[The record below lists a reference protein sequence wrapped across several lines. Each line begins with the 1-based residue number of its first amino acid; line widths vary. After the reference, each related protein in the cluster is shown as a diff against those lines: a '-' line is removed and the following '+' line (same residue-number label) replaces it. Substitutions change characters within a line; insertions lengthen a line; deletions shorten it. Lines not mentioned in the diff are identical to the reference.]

1 MAAAFV
7 PREKLIYLIALPSI
21 VPCLPPVP
29 IQPTR
34 LLIVASNNAGNIRNL
49 SWFMFQVWPLIQAQ
63 CKRDGTPSPEV
74 VVCGGIASAFA
85 DDVAPN
91 VTFLG
96 VVDALWPHYND
107 CDVVLLPVVTGGGI
121 AIKTIEALLHER
133 PVIATRHALRGL
145 PSDLVDLVGFADD
158 PHMYAR
164 SVMRAIASEA
174 SLERQTQRSRQAAQV
189 LRDQQFYRRL
199 AEAMDAVRLK
209 ATP

>member
-1 MAAAFV
+1 MTTA
-7 PREKLIYLIALPSI
+7 
-21 VPCLPPVP
+21 
-29 IQPTR
+29 TR
-34 LLIVASNNAGNIRNL
+34 
-49 SWFMFQVWPLIQAQ
+49 
-63 CKRDGTPSPEV
+63 TPSLARP
-74 VVCGGIASAFA
+74 SRRKFL
-85 DDVAPN
+85 
-91 VTFLG
+91 VT
-96 VVDALWPHYND
+96 VTA
-107 CDVVLLPVVTGGGI
+107 TGGGI